1 LRSLSPAAEAR
12 IAAARWPGNVR
23 ELGFALERAVLLSA
37 PDATDLSDEHLPAAP
52 AGPDMNGTAPA
63 HVPSDGS
70 SLSIQLPEDGVPF
83 DEVEREILATA
94 LRRAGGNVA
103 GAARFLRMRRDA
115 VRYRLRKFG
124 LLQDRHPPRNGSIAA
139 PREKPR
145 VK

>member
-1 LRSLSPAAEAR
+1 
-12 IAAARWPGNVR
+12 
-23 ELGFALERAVLLSA
+23 
-37 PDATDLSDEHLPAAP
+37 
-52 AGPDMNGTAPA
+52 MNGTAPA